1 MSPETYPIRK
11 QAGVILLTT
20 VLLIIVASISIY
32 GVTVFIV
39 ERLAA
44 SSTRAAQLETVY
56 LAQAGIQQALY
67 DFRNHDMSGNGY
79 FSLGQMDI
87 DSHRSFVIGGNPADL
102 LLVDTSQAVLGG
114 EYSPAECR
122 AIGRVCRNEC
132 TADRAACYDTCNDE
146 RAVCRS
152 DAYAVYQA
160 CIAPCPSGWQGWMC
174 RFQCQMDLNAAYSAC
189 DQARTNCRNQCNYDY
204 SDCRSDCTEE
214 QEACIDGNKVTG
226 LTIQNVTDSQTITID
241 RMRVSWDNS
250 YQLRQI
256 VINGQ
261 LLWSGSVS
269 SPANAN
275 LTPDFTL
282 NASQTVY
289 DIDYLQF
296 SGRMADATTAD
307 IEFIMSDGSSKT
319 VTAYPAS
326 DAALITVR
334 ATGKKTGSEVYRT
347 IAATYDVGA
356 GTVNALEETDEEIS
370 P

>member
-1 MSPETYPIRK
+1 MSPEIHPIRK
-11 QAGVILLTT
+11 QAGVILLTM
-20 VLLIIVASISIY
+20 VLLIVVASISIY

-56 LAQAGIQQALY
+56 LAQAGIHRALY
-67 DFRNHDMSGNGY
+67 DFRNHDVSGNGY
-79 FSLGQMDI
+79 FSIGQTDV
-87 DSHRSFVIGGNPADL
+87 DSKRFFVIGGDPADF
-102 LLVDTSQAVLGG
+102 LLVDTSQVVLGG

-122 AIGRVCRNEC
+122 AIGRVCRDEC
-132 TADRAACYDTCNDE
+132 TADRADCYAVCDSE

-160 CIAPCPSGWQGWMC
+160 CVAQCPSGWQGWLC
-174 RFQCQMDLNAAYSAC
+174 RLQCQTALNSAYLAC
-189 DQARTNCRNQCNYDY
+189 DQARTDCRDQCYDDY
-204 SDCRSDCTEE
+204 SDCRAECIEE
-214 QEACIDGNKVTG
+214 QEACIDGNKLTG
-226 LTIQNVTDSQTITID
+226 LTIQNVTDSNTITID
-241 RMRVSWDNS
+241 RMRVSWDNTRRL
-250 YQLRQI
+250 QQI

-296 SGRMADATTAD
+296 SGSMADATTAD

-334 ATGKKTGSEVYRT
+334 ATGKITGSEVYRT
-347 IAATYDVGA
+347 IAATYDVGT
-356 GTVNALEETDEEIS
+356 GTVSAWEETDEEIS